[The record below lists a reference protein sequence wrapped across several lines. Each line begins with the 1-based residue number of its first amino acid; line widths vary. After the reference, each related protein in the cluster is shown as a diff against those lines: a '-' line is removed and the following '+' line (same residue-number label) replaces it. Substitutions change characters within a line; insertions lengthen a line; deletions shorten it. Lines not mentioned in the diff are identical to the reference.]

1 MLIVPKKVLSLAI
14 KENFQSINQRI
25 ARAAHQSGRQASDI
39 TLVAVSKTVSI
50 DKINQAHKL
59 GINDF
64 GENRVKELLQKADQI
79 PAVNWHMIGRLQTN
93 KVKEII
99 GKVKMIHSLDR
110 WNLIEEIEKRGQS
123 AGVKVPALLE
133 INISQEEQKAG
144 FSSGEVKEVLEAAA
158 YFKSLE
164 IRGFMTM
171 APLSDD
177 PETSRPV
184 FRELA
189 ELKRKFEKNQYNNV
203 RLDYLSMGMSGDF
216 EVAIQEG
223 ANIVRIGTALFK
235 DTEQG

>member
-1 MLIVPKKVLSLAI
+1 MAI

-50 DKINQAHKL
+50 DKINQTHKL